1 MRDFAGK
8 TAVITGAGGGVGRA
22 LAHRAAALGMKV
34 VLADIS
40 EKDLET
46 VAGELEREN
55 ADVLTVTTDVSRFEE
70 VERLAKAAEGR
81 FGNVHLLF
89 NNAGVSSP
97 PRLLWESSLEDWD
110 WVLGVNLRSVVY
122 GVKAFVPRM
131 LAHGENAHVVN
142 TASIAGLISNSR
154 MNTYGVTKHAVV
166 ALSETLYLDL
176 REVDANIGVS
186 VLCPAWIKTNIH
198 LSERNRRAKERTVL
212 ETIDENTQRTAGV
225 IMEAVKAGLEPAD
238 VAQAVFEGIQ
248 KESFYIL
255 THPPFNKLVEARM
268 GAILGGGAPRASF

>member
-8 TAVITGAGGGVGRA
+8 TAVVTGAGGGIGRA

-40 EKDLET
+40 EGDLET
-46 VAGELEREN
+46 VAGELSAQG
-55 ADVLTVTTDVSRFEE
+55 ADFLAVKTDVSRFEE
-70 VERLAKAAEGR
+70 VGHLAQKAEER

-110 WVLGVNLRSVVY
+110 WVLGANLRSVVY
-122 GVKAFVPRM
+122 GVKVFVPRM
-131 LAHGENAHVVN
+131 LAHGGSAHVVN

-166 ALSETLYLDL
+166 ALSETLFLDL
-176 REVDANIGVS
+176 QEVDANIGVS

-198 LSERNRRAKERTVL
+198 LSERNRRAEERTVL
-212 ETIDENTQRTAGV
+212 ETVDEGTQRFAGV
-225 IMEAVKAGLEPAD
+225 ITESVKGGLEPAD
-238 VAQAVFEGIQ
+238 VAQAVFEGVE

-268 GAILGGGAPRASF
+268 GAILGGRAPRASF

>member
-1 MRDFAGK
+1 MKDFAGK
-8 TAVITGAGGGVGRA
+8 TAIITGAGGGIGRA

-46 VAGELEREN
+46 VAGELSGQGAN
-55 ADVLTVTTDVSRFEE
+55 FLTVRADVSRFEE
-70 VERLAKAAEGR
+70 LEHLAQAAEER

-110 WVLGVNLRSVVY
+110 WVLGVNLRSVVC
-122 GVKAFVPRM
+122 GVKVFVPRM
-131 LAHGENAHVVN
+131 LRHGESAHIVN

-186 VLCPAWIKTNIH
+186 VLCPGWIKTNIH
-198 LSERNRRAKERTVL
+198 LSERNRRAEERTVL
-212 ETIDENTQRTAGV
+212 ETVDEGTQRTAGV
-225 IMEAVKAGLEPAD
+225 IMEAVKGGLEPAD
-238 VAQAVFEGIQ
+238 VAQAVFEEIE

-255 THPPFNKLVEARM
+255 THPPFNKLVEARL
-268 GAILGGGAPRASF
+268 GAILGGRMPRASF

>member
-8 TAVITGAGGGVGRA
+8 TAVVTGAGGGIGRA

-46 VAGELEREN
+46 VAGELSN
-55 ADVLTVTTDVSRFEE
+55 QGADFLTVKTDVSRFEE
-70 VERLAKAAEGR
+70 VEHLAQKAEER

-110 WVLGVNLRSVVY
+110 WVLDVNLRSVVY
-122 GVKAFVPRM
+122 GVKTFVPRM
-131 LAHGENAHVVN
+131 LRHNETAHVVN

-166 ALSETLYLDL
+166 ALSETLFLDL
-176 REVDANIGVS
+176 REVGASVGVS

-198 LSERNRRAKERTVL
+198 LSERNRRAEERTLL
-212 ETIDENTQRTAGV
+212 ETVDEGTQRLAGV
-225 IMEAVKAGLEPAD
+225 ITESVKGGLEPAD
-238 VAQAVFEGIQ
+238 VAQAVFEGIE

-255 THPPFNKLVEARM
+255 THPPFNKLIEARM
-268 GAILGGGAPRASF
+268 GAILNGRAPRASF

>member
-1 MRDFAGK
+1 MKDFAGK
-8 TAVITGAGGGVGRA
+8 TAIVTGAGSGIGRA

-40 EKDLET
+40 EGDLEM
-46 VAGELEREN
+46 VAGELETKG
-55 ADVLTVTTDVSRFEE
+55 ADFLTVKADVSRFEE
-70 VERLAKAAEGR
+70 IEHLARAAEER

-89 NNAGVSSP
+89 NNAGVSSA

-131 LAHGENAHVVN
+131 LTHGESAHIVN
-142 TASIAGLISNSR
+142 TASIAGLISTKR

-166 ALSETLYLDL
+166 ALSETLHLDL

-198 LSERNRRAKERTVL
+198 LSERNRRAEERTLL
-212 ETIDENTQRTAGV
+212 ETVDEGTQRTAGA
-225 IMEAVKAGLEPAD
+225 IMEAVKGGLEPTD
-238 VAQAVFEGIQ
+238 VAQAVFEGIE

-255 THPPFNKLVEARM
+255 THPPFNKLVEVRM
-268 GAILGGGAPRASF
+268 GAILNEGVPHASF

>member
-1 MRDFAGK
+1 MREFAGK
-8 TAVITGAGGGVGRA
+8 TAVVTGAGGGIGRA
-22 LAHRAAALGMKV
+22 LAHRAAALSMKV

-46 VAGELEREN
+46 VAGELGDQG
-55 ADVLTVTTDVSRFEE
+55 ADFLTVKTDVSRFEE
-70 VERLAKAAEGR
+70 IEGLARETEER

-122 GVKAFVPRM
+122 GVRVFVPRM
-131 LAHGENAHVVN
+131 LAHDENAHVVN

-166 ALSETLYLDL
+166 ALSETLFLDL
-176 REVDANIGVS
+176 QEVDANIGVS

-198 LSERNRRAKERTVL
+198 LSERNRRAEERTIL
-212 ETIDENTQRTAGV
+212 ETIDEGTQRFAGV
-225 IMEAVKAGLEPAD
+225 ITESVKGGLEPAD
-238 VAQAVFEGIQ
+238 VAQAVFEGIE

-268 GAILGGGAPRASF
+268 GAILGGRAPRASF